1 MESRMEKYY
10 KEDLS
15 EFNRIKK
22 NEKLY
27 KDISSE
33 ISELDNLPIPDNS
46 NEIDING
53 LREIVSSRDEYRKAK
68 ELGRTVTL
76 PKREVTNAA
85 PKESSRIYDINV
97 LLENAKNEINK
108 NAEANKEEPKIN
120 TNFLTNLEDA
130 NIPYVPEADD
140 AMELSEEVPK
150 EDKDKKESNTNSLPL
165 DILVDLKGDD
175 NTVVT
180 DPIVKEEVTMIK
192 KIKEGETFYSGSFNF
207 SKKDFDEDD
216 DDEKLFEEKL
226 YLVQSEH
233 PTVEKP
239 IVHTDELDPTKELFL
254 SWDDNFQIWHDR
266 WLSSVS
272 RPHISAD
279 TITLLDRLWKNADT
293 WMIAPESVIHELS
306 RYRKIYVSELK
317 NPAPN
322 RICYKIKHKYPKTT
336 SKRAVELFE
345 EILEQLLHLERK
357 EIPIGEIWGGQ

>member
-15 EFNRIKK
+15 EFNRTKR

-27 KDISSE
+27 RDISSE

-68 ELGRTVTL
+68 DLGRTVTL
-76 PKREVTNAA
+76 PKREVTKEE

-108 NAEANKEEPKIN
+108 NAEANQEEPKIN

-130 NIPYVPEADD
+130 NIPDIPETDD

-180 DPIVKEEVTMIK
+180 DPIVKDEVTMIK

-216 DDEKLFEEKL
+216 EDGKLFEEKSNNGIKIFFLIFGLLVLGAAL
-226 YLVQSEH
+226 YF
-233 PTVEKP
+233 
-239 IVHTDELDPTKELFL
+239 I
-254 SWDDNFQIWHDR
+254 
-266 WLSSVS
+266 
-272 RPHISAD
+272 
-279 TITLLDRLWKNADT
+279 IT
-293 WMIAPESVIHELS
+293 
-306 RYRKIYVSELK
+306 RYVL
-317 NPAPN
+317 
-322 RICYKIKHKYPKTT
+322 
-336 SKRAVELFE
+336 
-345 EILEQLLHLERK
+345 
-357 EIPIGEIWGGQ
+357 

>member
-15 EFNRIKK
+15 EFNRTKR

-27 KDISSE
+27 RDISSE

-53 LREIVSSRDEYRKAK
+53 LREIVSSRNGYRKAK
-68 ELGRTVTL
+68 DLGRIVTI
-76 PKREVTNAA
+76 PRREITSEV
-85 PKESSRIYDINV
+85 PKESSRVYDINV

-108 NAEANKEEPKIN
+108 SAEVNNEETKIN

-130 NIPYVPEADD
+130 NISNIPEADD
-140 AMELSEEVPK
+140 AMELSEEVPST
-150 EDKDKKESNTNSLPL
+150 DKKESNTNSLPL

-216 DDEKLFEEKL
+216 DEKLFDDKSHNGIKIFFLIFGFLVLAAAL
-226 YLVQSEH
+226 YF
-233 PTVEKP
+233 
-239 IVHTDELDPTKELFL
+239 IVT
-254 SWDDNFQIWHDR
+254 
-266 WLSSVS
+266 
-272 RPHISAD
+272 
-279 TITLLDRLWKNADT
+279 
-293 WMIAPESVIHELS
+293 
-306 RYRKIYVSELK
+306 RYVL
-317 NPAPN
+317 
-322 RICYKIKHKYPKTT
+322 
-336 SKRAVELFE
+336 
-345 EILEQLLHLERK
+345 
-357 EIPIGEIWGGQ
+357 

>member
-15 EFNRIKK
+15 EFNRTKR

-27 KDISSE
+27 RDISSE

-68 ELGRTVTL
+68 DLGRKVTL
-76 PKREVTNAA
+76 PRREITSEV

-108 NAEANKEEPKIN
+108 NAEVNNEETKIN

-130 NIPYVPEADD
+130 NISNIPEADD
-140 AMELSEEVPK
+140 AMELSEEVPST
-150 EDKDKKESNTNSLPL
+150 DKKESNTNSLPL
-165 DILVDLKGDD
+165 DILVDLKGND

-216 DDEKLFEEKL
+216 DEKLFDDKSHNGIKIFFLIFGFLVLAAAL
-226 YLVQSEH
+226 YF
-233 PTVEKP
+233 
-239 IVHTDELDPTKELFL
+239 IVT
-254 SWDDNFQIWHDR
+254 
-266 WLSSVS
+266 
-272 RPHISAD
+272 
-279 TITLLDRLWKNADT
+279 
-293 WMIAPESVIHELS
+293 
-306 RYRKIYVSELK
+306 RYVL
-317 NPAPN
+317 
-322 RICYKIKHKYPKTT
+322 
-336 SKRAVELFE
+336 
-345 EILEQLLHLERK
+345 
-357 EIPIGEIWGGQ
+357 